1 MKYFMTTDGIIY
13 NEDLKPIILDD
24 NNEEYKQYL
33 LFLKSNGTVEQLNQN
48 ALDNS
53 IEDEFLKYKNR
64 KAEGEN
70 LYLKISAILR
80 VNKLK
85 GIISEDEHQSIENEL
100 SSIRQELVLGQWITA
115 QYKMSS
121 LNINIIG
128 QDLYVD
134 IQNRIEYYIKYNYE

>member
-1 MKYFMTTDGIIY
+1 MTTDGIIY